1 MNNLANVEENDEN
14 TLGHA
19 ADLSRLLRSWK
30 CWAHPL
36 RRLLVGIRVVPVG
49 PSLVPSDVPPRREG
63 VVIQGTLME
72 ILTDFGT
79 EFLLIGEGGGG
90 TNFAAMRCMFKSDIR
105 IACTVPDDIP
115 TMAAMSLMDPRRYS
129 CTRRRIVSTFSR
141 VKLVVGRPDLLTS
154 SSDVLPLMKRVCHSK
169 HLARL
174 IAIRMTNHVK
184 MMKSQMC
191 PRTWSQTFP

>member
-90 TNFAAMRCMFKSDIR
+90 GARTLQQCG
-105 IACTVPDDIP
+105 ACSNQTLGLP
-115 TMAAMSLMDPRRYS
+115 
-129 CTRRRIVSTFSR
+129 
-141 VKLVVGRPDLLTS
+141 
-154 SSDVLPLMKRVCHSK
+154 VLF
-169 HLARL
+169 
-174 IAIRMTNHVK
+174 RMTY
-184 MMKSQMC
+184 QRWQQC
-191 PRTWSQTFP
+191 R